1 MAGESYNPLT
11 AQQQCNIICC
21 KKTIQFEGQA
31 PDSQFNVLRVNG
43 DCPVE
48 GSLLLSLLGS
58 IIYSTGVAKLVWG
71 RPLGSHYTA
80 SHGMAIFAY
89 HAGCSWRGQSA
100 ARPFLSHLAVVLSGH
115 GHICL
120 PRWVHMCL
128 SHQAGFTCVC
138 LTTQWC
144 GTSRILPRC

>member
-1 MAGESYNPLT
+1 M
-11 AQQQCNIICC
+11 
-21 KKTIQFEGQA
+21 
-31 PDSQFNVLRVNG
+31 LRVNG

-100 ARPFLSHLAVVLSGH
+100 AAPIFVSPRNGAVRTWPYLLTTLGSHVFVS
-115 GHICL
+115 
-120 PRWVHMCL
+120 PSWVHMCL
-128 SHQAGFTCVC
+128 SHHAVV
-138 LTTQWC
+138 
-144 GTSRILPRC
+144 RDI

>member
-1 MAGESYNPLT
+1 MQHNLL
-11 AQQQCNIICC
+11 Q

-31 PDSQFNVLRVNG
+31 PVRQFNVLRVNG

-100 ARPFLSHLAVVLSGH
+100 ARPF
-115 GHICL
+115 CL
-120 PRWVHMCL
+120 TSQWCCQGMAIFAYH
-128 SHQAGFTCVC
+128 AGFTCVC
-138 LTTQWC
+138 LTKL
-144 GTSRILPRC
+144 GSHVFVSPRSGAGHLGFYPGANKSC